1 MPAPGRF
8 WRGVRAVLE
17 PPLHRRCRALVLCAL
32 CAVACTPK
40 PPALPSGAGTPFPD
54 FEPAYAEAVAECRS
68 ARTAV
73 AELALSGR
81 AGREKLRG
89 RISAGI
95 TATGD
100 IRLEAVAF
108 GRAIFVLAGRD
119 GRATLLLIREDRVV
133 RDESAAIVEA
143 ITGVALTPADLV
155 NVIAGCG
162 LGAGSPANGRTF
174 NEQWAAVDV
183 SGGTTYLRRTE
194 QRWRVAG
201 AVRGDL
207 QVLYTDVTSG
217 MPSVVQIR
225 AGSVADITLRV
236 SQLEIN
242 TTIEAKAFEV
252 NVPADAVPLTLE
264 ELRRAG
270 PLGDR

>member
-1 MPAPGRF
+1 
-8 WRGVRAVLE
+8 VL
-17 PPLHRRCRALVLCAL
+17 
-32 CAVACTPK
+32 
-40 PPALPSGAGTPFPD
+40 
-54 FEPAYAEAVAECRS
+54 
-68 ARTAV
+68 

-81 AGREKLRG
+81 AGRQKLRG

-95 TATGD
+95 AVKGD

-108 GRAIFVLAGRD
+108 GRTIFVLAGRS
-119 GRATLLLIREDRVV
+119 GRATLLLMREDRVV
-133 RDESAAIVEA
+133 RDEPSAAIVEA

-162 LGAGSPANGRTF
+162 LGTGTPSNGRTF
-174 NEQWAAVDV
+174 NDQWAAVDA
-183 SGGTTYLRRTE
+183 SAGTTYLRRVE
-194 QRWRVAG
+194 ERWRVGG

-207 QVLYTDVTSG
+207 QVLYSDFSSG
-217 MPSVVQIR
+217 LPSVVQIR

-242 TTIEAKAFEV
+242 TTIEATAFDV
-252 NVPADAVPLTLE
+252 NVPPDAVPLMLD

>member
-1 MPAPGRF
+1 
-8 WRGVRAVLE
+8 
-17 PPLHRRCRALVLCAL
+17 
-32 CAVACTPK
+32 
-40 PPALPSGAGTPFPD
+40 
-54 FEPAYAEAVAECRS
+54 
-68 ARTAV
+68 
-73 AELALSGR
+73 LSGR

-95 TATGD
+95 AATGD

-108 GRAIFVLAGRD
+108 GRTVFVLAGRG
-119 GRATLLLIREDRVV
+119 GRATLLLMREDRVV
-133 RDESAAIVEA
+133 RDEPSAAIVEA
-143 ITGVALTPADLV
+143 IMGVPLAPADLV

-162 LGAGSPANGRTF
+162 LGAATPSNGRSF
-174 NEQWAAVDV
+174 NEQWAAVDAN
-183 SGGTTYLRRTE
+183 GGTTYLRRVGE
-194 QRWRVAG
+194 RWRVGG

-207 QVLYTDVTSG
+207 QVLYADYTG
-217 MPSVVQIR
+217 GLPSVVQIR

-242 TTIEAKAFEV
+242 TTIEPKAFEV
-252 NVPADAVPLTLE
+252 NVPPDAVPLTLD